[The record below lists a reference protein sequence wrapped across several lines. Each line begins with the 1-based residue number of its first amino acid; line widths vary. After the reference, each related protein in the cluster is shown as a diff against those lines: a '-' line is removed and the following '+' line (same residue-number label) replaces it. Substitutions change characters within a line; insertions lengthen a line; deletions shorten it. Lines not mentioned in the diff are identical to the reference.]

1 MNHKGFTLIELMI
14 VVAIIGILAAVGI
27 PQYQNYVARAQAAEG
42 FSLAGGLKTAL
53 AEYRDING
61 AFPDGTPDAHSAIGI
76 EDSDAITGKYV
87 TDVTVSNDG
96 EGTITATFGPASQH
110 TGKFLRLKPTATD
123 GAVYFD
129 CTTDIDESYR
139 PSGCEEGT
147 GLDLT
152 GAGGDGTGLDLT
164 GAGGDGDG
172 VDIAETPD
180 ESDSCSGHDGCKNKV
195 WNGNYAIACQGP
207 GDRVCQNAELTCGAG
222 GCSVTTQGPGHD
234 MYADGTVD
242 ARTGTNFD
250 LTCNAVGDR
259 DCKGTEVLCPEGGS
273 CSITIKGTGHDKFR
287 DSEVDARTATSFDL
301 TCNAIGDRTCHNT
314 EIFCPEGAG
323 TTCTCSGCDS
333 SVTMHCPAGG
343 AVCTG
348 GGATIVTP

>member
-1 MNHKGFTLIELMI
+1 MKRLHKGFTLIELMI
-14 VVAIIGILAAVGI
+14 VVAIIGILAAVAI
-27 PQYQNYVARAQAAEG
+27 PQYQNYVARAQVAEG

-53 AEYRDING
+53 AEYHNTNG
-61 AFPDGTPDAHSAIGI
+61 VFPNGTPNAHSAIGI

-87 TDVTVSNDG
+87 TGVTVSNDG
-96 EGTITATFGPASQH
+96 EGTITATFGSGNHA
-110 TGKFLRLKPTATD
+110 GKFLRLTPTETD

-139 PSGCEEGT
+139 PSGCEEG
-147 GLDLT
+147 D
-152 GAGGDGTGLDLT
+152 GDEDED
-164 GAGGDGDG
+164 GDGDG
-172 VDIAETPD
+172 GGVDPD

-195 WNGNYAIACQGP
+195 WNGNYAITCKGP

-222 GCSVTTQGPGHD
+222 GCSVTTQGFGHD

-250 LTCNAVGDR
+250 LTCNAGGDR

-287 DSEVDARTATSFDL
+287 DGEVDARTGTSFDL
-301 TCNAIGDRTCHNT
+301 TCNATGHRTCHNT

-323 TTCTCSGCDS
+323 TTCTCSGCPS
-333 SVTMHCPAGG
+333 SVTMHCPVGG
-343 AVCTG
+343 AACTG